1 MVKLVRDIGS
11 VIVDGNNESNLVN
24 VTFGQFV
31 GDDVVVSE
39 VYVVLDWDSW
49 LGADMVF
56 DDSKGTFK
64 STPDK
69 TSAIK
74 KSDFQDK

>member
-39 VYVVLDWDSW
+39 MVYVVLDWDS
-49 LGADMVF
+49 
-56 DDSKGTFK
+56 
-64 STPDK
+64 
-69 TSAIK
+69 
-74 KSDFQDK
+74 

>member
-39 VYVVLDWDSW
+39 MVYVVLDWDFW
-49 LGADMVF
+49 LGADSLVKLF
-56 DDSKGTFK
+56 CSKICGAVVLVIERTYPK
-64 STPDK
+64 
-69 TSAIK
+69 
-74 KSDFQDK
+74 